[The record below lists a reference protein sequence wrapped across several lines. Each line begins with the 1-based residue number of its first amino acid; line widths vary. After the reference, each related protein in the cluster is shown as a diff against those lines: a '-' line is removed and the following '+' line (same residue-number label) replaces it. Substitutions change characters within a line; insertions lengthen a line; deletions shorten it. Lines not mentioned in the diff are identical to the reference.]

1 MTTSTRIWTSGSTKS
16 IGASPITHK
25 AGRVPPSRQNF
36 NMRTNGG
43 RYGVFNM
50 KTVEAVGKN
59 SCELLDRVERGPS
72 GMVGAS
78 HTRVPPHAAIALVN
92 LEYGSRQ
99 RCVM

>member
-78 HTRVPPHAAIALVN
+78 HTRVPPHAAIALPTRWAGDV
-92 LEYGSRQ
+92 
-99 RCVM
+99 VAI